1 MSYRPTM
8 TIEPKE
14 PIDAKLAAAYRD
26 TMSRPDKRPHRKT
39 SVSVRL
45 SLPVLDLL
53 DEVVARNGSTRS
65 QILAEC
71 LIASQAEHAEVKP

>member
-39 SVSVRL
+39 SVSIRL
-45 SLPVLDLL
+45 SLAVLDML
-53 DEVVARNGSTRS
+53 DDVVSRNGSTRS
-65 QILAEC
+65 MILAEC
-71 LIASQAEHAEVKP
+71 LIASQAEREVKP